1 DGDTGGA
8 ALTAS
13 ESPSVDVASAS
24 LLGLLAMSTV
34 MEAQVNEVC
43 GPRATVSAMPIRVG
57 DRFSGHTPENRVVD
71 RRQASARS
79 VAARAL
85 DCDADAQHGG
95 DREVQ
100 ALVGQAG
107 NGEQVLAPLVGRL
120 PNLVLHVLATRAG
133 HVDRLTEQQ
142 RQLVT

>member
-1 DGDTGGA
+1 MPLVAADDEARTDPYSGFTDGDTGGA

-57 DRFSGHTPENRVVD
+57 IV
-71 RRQASARS
+71 
-79 VAARAL
+79 
-85 DCDADAQHGG
+85 
-95 DREVQ
+95 
-100 ALVGQAG
+100 
-107 NGEQVLAPLVGRL
+107 
-120 PNLVLHVLATRAG
+120 
-133 HVDRLTEQQ
+133 
-142 RQLVT
+142 